1 MIYHQ
6 AAMRDANASRV
17 HAKPVMPAHNT
28 HMSPVELLGY
38 TDKLISDCI
47 SEMSRKRKRG
57 CKVDKYHVR
66 LKSLCAR
73 RSLLLAKCDNLS

>member
-1 MIYHQ
+1 MHYSQ
-6 AAMRDANASRV
+6 AMRDANAARV

-28 HMSPVELLGY
+28 YMSPVELLAY

-47 SEMSRKRKRG
+47 SEMQRKHRRG

-66 LKSLCAR
+66 LKSLCDR
-73 RSLLLAKCDNLS
+73 RSVLLSKCDAMPQ